1 MLEYLKHI
9 ESGKDNKMQ
18 DIFFVKHVIEKYFS
32 CSSVSIL
39 SIFFLNFF
47 FALKLLKCELM
58 YVFENYAARS
68 CVTKTSDQSIPSLKD
83 KPSKSK
89 HNHRIEINKKKS
101 F

>member
-47 FALKLLKCELM
+47 FCFKA
-58 YVFENYAARS
+58 
-68 CVTKTSDQSIPSLKD
+68 TKM
-83 KPSKSK
+83 
-89 HNHRIEINKKKS
+89 
-101 F
+101 